1 MNPILT
7 KHAQYRAA
15 QANIKEDQ
23 INIVLQF
30 GSFKNK
36 AHALFCFLA
45 KRNLPEQLLHDD
57 YFAKLA
63 GTMLVMDPI
72 GQVITTVYKN
82 KKAIK
87 KIKHKR

>member
-1 MNPILT
+1 MFPTLT
-7 KHAQYRAA
+7 EHAKYRAA
-15 QANIKEDQ
+15 QANLKEDQ

-45 KRNLPEQLLHDD
+45 KRDLPDQLLHDD

-63 GTMLVMDPI
+63 GTTLVMDSL
-72 GQVITTVYKN
+72 GQEIITVYKN
-82 KKAIK
+82 QRAAK
-87 KIKHKR
+87 KIRYKR